1 MHPEDLPSRLL
12 GEIKEGRLTNWIGL
26 RFGAITPAGD
36 ALWPDRW
43 PLAMLETKRRQLG
56 ALWYT
61 EWMNQPISD
70 EERIFNEAWFEYFQ
84 PRDVALRDCTI
95 GMAVD
100 PATGKTTGDYSAI
113 AVVAK
118 HRPTGLYYVLYCRGF
133 KESDLALARRICEV
147 YRLFRPD
154 FIDFET
160 VQFQAIYK
168 REVAREG
175 SRQGLRLP
183 LRPFKGG
190 NKHVRI
196 KSLGPMFENGLILLQ
211 EDQTLLKEHLINY
224 PRGHD
229 DCPDALEM
237 CISGLEST
245 FTAGVVIGKRQVVS
259 AAQRLAGIAQRL
271 GGRFR

>member
-1 MHPEDLPSRLL
+1 
-12 GEIKEGRLTNWIGL
+12 
-26 RFGAITPAGD
+26 
-36 ALWPDRW
+36 
-43 PLAMLETKRRQLG
+43 
-56 ALWYT
+56 
-61 EWMNQPISD
+61 
-70 EERIFNEAWFEYFQ
+70 
-84 PRDVALRDCTI
+84 
-95 GMAVD
+95 VD